1 MGKKE
6 PWSLQEETWSALLL
20 IFSLFDFSLLRL
32 YIILSIHVAY
42 ASLSAARFPE
52 WNRLTIRWLMSTQCG
67 KSGSVSHMSVLFLLK
82 ALHSLFFSPSLFFHI
97 TLISYRLLLKP
108 LRATPWRCL
117 SSLTSHLI
125 LSRPI
130 RSVLICSLNHNHHT
144 NTHTHT
150 HACTLTQ
157 CRLQSHHIHA
167 SLRPLVC
174 LKKWAL
180 MILLLFYCCVKPK
193 VQLYKGSGTSACV
206 TAHERGAFGISLWF
220 PWSFQLWT
228 LNFLW
233 SLKV

>member
-1 MGKKE
+1 MESPGRN
-6 PWSLQEETWSALLL
+6 L
-20 IFSLFDFSLLRL
+20 ICAPAN
-32 YIILSIHVAY
+32 ILS
-42 ASLSAARFPE
+42 F
-52 WNRLTIRWLMSTQCG
+52 W
-67 KSGSVSHMSVLFLLK
+67 
-82 ALHSLFFSPSLFFHI
+82 LFFATAVYHSVNSRCLCQFICSPIPRMKPIDNSMAYVYTVWEVWFCEPHVCFVFVESFTFIVFFPSLFFHI

>member
-1 MGKKE
+1 MESPGRN
-6 PWSLQEETWSALLL
+6 L
-20 IFSLFDFSLLRL
+20 ICAPAN
-32 YIILSIHVAY
+32 ILSFWLFFATAVYHSVNSRCLCQFICSPIPRMKPIDNSMAY
-42 ASLSAARFPE
+42 VYTE
-52 WNRLTIRWLMSTQCG
+52 CG

-150 HACTLTQ
+150 RVHTHTV
-157 CRLQSHHIHA
+157 
-167 SLRPLVC
+167 PLAITPHPCQPQTPGLFEEVSVNDSSP
-174 LKKWAL
+174 
-180 MILLLFYCCVKPK
+180 LLLLCKA
-193 VQLYKGSGTSACV
+193 KGA
-206 TAHERGAFGISLWF
+206 AL
-220 PWSFQLWT
+220 
-228 LNFLW
+228 
-233 SLKV
+233 

>member
-20 IFSLFDFSLLRL
+20 TFSLFDFSLLRL

-52 WNRLTIRWLMSTQCG
+52 WNRLTIRWLMSTQ
-67 KSGSVSHMSVLFLLK
+67 SVGSLVLW
-82 ALHSLFFSPSLFFHI
+82 ATCLFCFCWKLYIHCFFPPSLFFHI

-144 NTHTHT
+144 NTHTHM
-150 HACTLTQ
+150 HAH
-157 CRLQSHHIHA
+157 SHSAACNHTTSMPA
-167 SLRPLVC
+167 SDPWFVWR
-174 LKKWAL
+174 
-180 MILLLFYCCVKPK
+180 
-193 VQLYKGSGTSACV
+193 S
-206 TAHERGAFGISLWF
+206 ER
-220 PWSFQLWT
+220 
-228 LNFLW
+228 
-233 SLKV
+233 